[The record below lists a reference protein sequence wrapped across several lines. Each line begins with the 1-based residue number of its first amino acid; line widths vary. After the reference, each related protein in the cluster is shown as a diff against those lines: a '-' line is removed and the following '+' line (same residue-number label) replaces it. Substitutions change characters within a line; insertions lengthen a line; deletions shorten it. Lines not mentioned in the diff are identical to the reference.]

1 MNVQFE
7 PVPIEDVRE
16 EIGAHIAALPGSV
29 DSFYEDHV
37 LLSKHARV
45 VLGGQYAGH
54 AAIHDESLI
63 TFFSLKP
70 GFRAHGEAVFNALRR
85 REQVT
90 SAYVPTCDEVFLAHA
105 LDDYRKLT
113 LQARLFKHD
122 RARMPMMAPDNLTL
136 RPARHNDAGLLREA
150 SSHFD
155 RIDQRIEAG
164 ELFVL
169 ERDGEP
175 AGLGIREM
183 SRLVPGRASIGMFT
197 REEQRQRGV
206 GSAVVALLIQRCRE
220 QGIEPV
226 SGCWYYNHRSRR
238 ALERAGMTSTTR
250 LLKFEF

>member
-7 PVPIEDVRE
+7 PVPIEDIRQ
-16 EIGAHIAALPGSV
+16 EIGAHIAALPGPV

-37 LLSKHARV
+37 LLSNHARIV
-45 VLGGQYAGH
+45 IGGQYAGH

-70 GFRAHGEAVFNALRR
+70 GFLAYGEAVFNALRR

-90 SAYVPTCDEVFLAHA
+90 STYIPTCDEFFLVHA

-113 LQARLFKHD
+113 PQARLFRHD
-122 RARMPMMAPDNLTL
+122 HARMPMMVPDNLTL
-136 RPARHNDAGLLREA
+136 RPASHSDAELLGEA
-150 SSHFD
+150 SSFFD

-169 ERDGEP
+169 ERDGER
-175 AGLGIREM
+175 AGFGIREM

-197 REEQRQRGV
+197 REEQRQQGV
-206 GSAVVALLIQRCRE
+206 GSAIVALLIQRCRE
-220 QGIEPV
+220 EGVEPV

-238 ALERAGMTSTTR
+238 ALERAGMNSTTR